1 MRNVKRIFLLA
12 MAISLL
18 AVGCSDRTEER
29 VEGLK
34 EENADAKDLLTV
46 DELIRIT
53 GISEADYGD
62 VDLRQ
67 FIEDFEI
74 TEDNVNSLNIKLL
87 LEENSNTETDDVTDI
102 FSDTAQER
110 TEHFT
115 DDVTVIAFYENMNT
129 TTECVYYDL
138 VFGGK
143 IPGI

>member
-1 MRNVKRIFLLA
+1 MRNVKRIFLLTVA
-12 MAISLL
+12 VALL
-18 AVGCSDRTEER
+18 AVGCSDRTEEKS
-29 VEGLK
+29 GSLK

-102 FSDTAQER
+102 FSDTAQ
-110 TEHFT
+110 
-115 DDVTVIAFYENMNT
+115 
-129 TTECVYYDL
+129 
-138 VFGGK
+138 
-143 IPGI
+143 

>member
-18 AVGCSDRTEER
+18 AVGCSDRTEEKS
-29 VEGLK
+29 GSLK

-74 TEDNVNSLNIKLL
+74 TEDNVESLNVKLL
-87 LEENSNTETDDVTDI
+87 LEEYSNTETDDVTI
-102 FSDTAQER
+102 YFLTRRRSRLSISRMT
-110 TEHFT
+110 
-115 DDVTVIAFYENMNT
+115 
-129 TTECVYYDL
+129 
-138 VFGGK
+138 
-143 IPGI
+143 